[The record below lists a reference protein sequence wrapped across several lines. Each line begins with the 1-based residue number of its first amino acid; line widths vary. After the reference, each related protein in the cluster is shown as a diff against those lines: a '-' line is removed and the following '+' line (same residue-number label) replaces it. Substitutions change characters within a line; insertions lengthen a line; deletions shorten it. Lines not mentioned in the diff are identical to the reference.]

1 MDSLKFQDVD
11 PSKKKE
17 VASVYF
23 DQVGR
28 VKETPVFLLGDVSF
42 CFYFSLRTSSTCYL
56 VFADR
61 PFFLSSTSGR
71 GSLDLR
77 C

>member
-1 MDSLKFQDVD
+1 MESLTFKDVD

-28 VKETPVFLLGDVSF
+28 VNETPVFLLGDVSSPSSF
-42 CFYFSLRTSSTCYL
+42 ALRRLVADISLLLSVFST
-56 VFADR
+56 
-61 PFFLSSTSGR
+61 
-71 GSLDLR
+71 
-77 C
+77 